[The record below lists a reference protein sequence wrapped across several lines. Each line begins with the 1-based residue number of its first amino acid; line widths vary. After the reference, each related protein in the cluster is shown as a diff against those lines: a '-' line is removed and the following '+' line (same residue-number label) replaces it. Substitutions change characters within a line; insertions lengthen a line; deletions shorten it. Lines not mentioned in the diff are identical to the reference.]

1 MAGKTN
7 RPLWAPWRIEFIT
20 SPKSKRCFL
29 CGKKK
34 RFGKL
39 EEELIIA
46 KGRHVFAILNRF
58 PYNSG
63 HIMIAPYAHVNSL
76 TLLDKK
82 TVHELMDMAIH
93 AQKIMTASMMPD
105 GFNIGFN
112 IGAAGGA
119 GLEEHVHLHIVPRW
133 VGDTNFM
140 PVLGDTRVVPQS
152 LKETA
157 SYLRSAWNRRV
168 KVEKKKRK

>member
-1 MAGKTN
+1 MANKQK

-29 CGKKK
+29 CSRNG
-34 RFGKL
+34 RFDPM

-46 KGRHVFAILNRF
+46 RARHSFVILNRF

-63 HIMIAPYAHVNSL
+63 HLMIAPYAHVNSL
-76 TLLDKK
+76 SLLDRK
-82 TVHELMDMAIH
+82 TVYEMMDLVIFAQEVMAE
-93 AQKIMTASMMPD
+93 SMRPA

-133 VGDTNFM
+133 VGDANFM
-140 PVLGDTRVVPQS
+140 PVIGDTRVVPQS
-152 LKETA
+152 LIDTA
-157 SYLRSAWNRRV
+157 DFLRNAWNRKV
-168 KVEKKKRK
+168 KGEKKKRK